1 MKIIVKYVYFIF
13 SLIFLLYLLLPNP
26 NFPEASRDALQ
37 SNEPAD
43 TETPLRRAY
52 FTNYSREEV
61 VKHYLEQFS
70 KNSFKNLPLITYRLN
85 YPPEEAQSIIRDQTR
100 STFLE
105 EIVHPF
111 RESLYINGFEPKDE
125 KDAIF
130 IAGKFWRQKII
141 VRYVPSNL
149 WLRFSIGVIS
159 LFLFSLILREWSKL
173 MTKLKRRA
181 KIWTFR

>member
-61 VKHYLEQFS
+61 VKHYLEQLVRTLS
-70 KNSFKNLPLITYRLN
+70 KTYPSLLIGL
-85 YPPEEAQSIIRDQTR
+85 II
-100 STFLE
+100 
-105 EIVHPF
+105 HP
-111 RESLYINGFEPKDE
+111 
-125 KDAIF
+125 
-130 IAGKFWRQKII
+130 
-141 VRYVPSNL
+141 
-149 WLRFSIGVIS
+149 
-159 LFLFSLILREWSKL
+159 
-173 MTKLKRRA
+173 KRHRA
-181 KIWTFR
+181 